1 MIRNKKIENPVTLF
15 TFSLLLIFSSQATAK
30 NLNSGQFRNIDTSVG
45 LANSSK
51 ENLKTKKTKMRK
63 SIFARLALPNE
74 VIPTEIEHK
83 ALDDVKLQNIIFSLQ
98 ERLKNRWN
106 RSLSTGVN

>member
-51 ENLKTKKTKMRK
+51 ENL
-63 SIFARLALPNE
+63 FL
-74 VIPTEIEHK
+74 H
-83 ALDDVKLQNIIFSLQ
+83 D
-98 ERLKNRWN
+98 
-106 RSLSTGVN
+106 